1 MKIGAALEAVAEA
14 EAELAHALAG
24 IGERHRADHDVFH
37 TTRTLANRERAHID
51 ELGAHAKRYGTS
63 VERAQQRDP
72 ESAGPLQKVA
82 ANCAELVGRR
92 PEPAMLLLSDLR
104 RVYLLASEASI
115 NWVMLGQGA
124 QAIKDA
130 ELLAVVTKGHGE
142 TLQTVKWAIYRIKS
156 AAPQILAT

>member
-1 MKIGAALEAVAEA
+1 
-14 EAELAHALAG
+14 
-24 IGERHRADHDVFH
+24 
-37 TTRTLANRERAHID
+37 
-51 ELGAHAKRYGTS
+51 
-63 VERAQQRDP
+63 
-72 ESAGPLQKVA
+72 
-82 ANCAELVGRR
+82 
-92 PEPAMLLLSDLR
+92 MLLLSDLR

-142 TLQTVKWAIYRIKS
+142 TLQTVKWATYRIKS